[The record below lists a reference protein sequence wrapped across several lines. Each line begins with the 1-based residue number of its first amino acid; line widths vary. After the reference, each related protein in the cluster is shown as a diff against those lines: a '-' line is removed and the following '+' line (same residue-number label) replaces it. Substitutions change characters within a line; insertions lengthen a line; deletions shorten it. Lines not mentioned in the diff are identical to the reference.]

1 MQWVLHLI
9 FRSPHFRAEIPH
21 FYQTKYS
28 AINRNLKSTDWRS
41 SVSIGCL
48 FIFFGIF
55 NFHLFISPF
64 FLFFFPRRTTQF
76 LFGFFLYCSLYI
88 AHKWDRSVLSL
99 WNNKKKRDESKRNKT
114 RCVIECTIIVHFD
127 HNRQRSEQVCLC
139 VREWCV
145 CDCGVR
151 VQFVAKQLEPES
163 KKGTKIKTKK

>member
-76 LFGFFLYCSLYI
+76 LFGFFYI
-88 AHKWDRSVLSL
+88 ALFTSLISGIVLS
-99 WNNKKKRDESKRNKT
+99 WVCEIIKKRETKAKEIKRAVWPSVPSSFISIIIGKGVNK
-114 RCVIECTIIVHFD
+114 
-127 HNRQRSEQVCLC
+127 
-139 VREWCV
+139 CV
-145 CDCGVR
+145 CVCVSGVCAIAE
-151 VQFVAKQLEPES
+151 FES
-163 KKGTKIKTKK
+163 NL